1 MAAHLKID
9 WEAIEADFRAGIK
22 TLRAMASEHG
32 ISHGAI
38 NKRAKR
44 DSWDRDLSV
53 KIKSKAAALVSKKS
67 VSKPVSKVSKTTERT
82 IIEENAELIAGVIL
96 SHRKDIPLKRELVS
110 KLFAEVEAMTDNSD
124 MMEQLLEALEKEDNT
139 LLASCARKIISLPQR
154 IKGVADLVTAYKS
167 LIGLER
173 EAFGLND
180 PGVTDPNAPDAI
192 SVTFRRASHER
203 D

>member
-1 MAAHLKID
+1 MPGLSAEYEAATNQSVSVT
-9 WEAIEADFRAGIK
+9 AIKKHFKSRDIPRD
-22 TLRAMASEHG
+22 LRA
-32 ISHGAI
+32 
-38 NKRAKR
+38 
-44 DSWDRDLSV
+44 
-53 KIKSKAAALVSKKS
+53 KIQAQANA
-67 VSKPVSKVSKTTERT
+67 KVSASMVSDGKVPGKVSGKSERT
-82 IIEENAELIAGVIL
+82 IIEENAELIAGVII
-96 SHRKDIPLKRELVS
+96 SHRQDIPLKRELVS

-139 LLASCARKIISLPQR
+139 LLASVAHKIISLPQR

-192 SVTFRRASHER
+192 SVTFRRASQP
-203 D
+203 